1 MIKVIGCIVIVFASS
16 GLGYMLG
23 AKFKTRVKEL
33 GLIKITLQMLET
45 EIVYSNTPL
54 PDAFEIIY
62 TKSSAPVNSMFKSM
76 SRLLNEKT
84 HSTVG
89 EAFKCALEEV
99 KDTLCINKED
109 VELLKSFGNSLGSS
123 DIDGQIKNFKMTI
136 KQIEIQEKKAEESRS
151 KNERMY
157 KNLGILAGLAI
168 AIILM

>member
-1 MIKVIGCIVIVFASS
+1 MIKIIGCVVIVLASS

-23 AKFKTRVKEL
+23 RRFKSRVKEL
-33 GLIKITLQMLET
+33 GQIKTALQMFET
-45 EIVYSNTPL
+45 EIAYSNTPL

-62 TKSSAPVNSMFKSM
+62 KKTGSPVNGIFKSM
-76 SRLLNEKT
+76 SGKLKEKT

-89 EAFKCALEEV
+89 EAFKCALKEV
-99 KDTLCINKED
+99 KDLLSINKDD
-109 VELLKSFGNSLGSS
+109 VEILENFGNSLGCS
-123 DIDGQIKNFKMTI
+123 DMDGQIKNFKMTI
-136 KQIEIQEKKAEESRS
+136 NQIEIQEKRAEESRS